1 LARVDKKAA
10 ALRYDEERDAVP
22 KVVASGRGAVAE
34 AIIDVAAQA
43 EIPIVEDA
51 ALVSALLML
60 ELGDGIPVDL
70 YQCVAK
76 ILTFLYDVDRRGD
89 AT

>member
-1 LARVDKKAA
+1 VDKKAA
-10 ALRYDEERDAVP
+10 ALRCDEERDAVP

-70 YQCVAK
+70 YQSVAK
-76 ILTFLYDVDRRGD
+76 ILAFLYDVDRNGD